1 MRTINDLIYKV
12 RVLKMV
18 WMKMENSPDIKKRRS
33 NVTMTINHMLIPK
46 RVKKNKGNMQLMKY
60 KLAHNVNC
68 IYL

>member
-18 WMKMENSPDIKKRRS
+18 WMKMENSPDIKKRS

-46 RVKKNKGNMQLMKY
+46 RVKKTKEICN
-60 KLAHNVNC
+60 
-68 IYL
+68 